1 MTKKDYYEILGVSKN
16 ASQDEIKKAY
26 RKQALKHHPDKNPG
40 NKDAE
45 QKFREAAEAYEVL
58 RDENK
63 RAKYDRFGHAGV
75 SGSGNGFS
83 GGGMTMEDIFSHFGD
98 VFGDMGGFSGF
109 GGFGGF
115 GGGTQSRRTTKG
127 SNIRIKVKLT
137 LNEMV
142 NGVKKKVKVNKYIK
156 CETCNGTGAAGGSS
170 YSTCSNCKGSG
181 QVTKISNTFLGR
193 MQTTSTCHV
202 CGGEGRSIDEKCTKC
217 YGEGIIKDHEI
228 IEINIPA
235 GVTEGIQLTVTGKGN
250 AARRGGING
259 DLIILIE
266 ETPHPELVRDGKDLV
281 YSLYLSMPEAA
292 LGKQIE
298 VPTVNS
304 KVKIKI
310 DPGTQPGK
318 ILRLKGKGLPD
329 INGYGSGDQL
339 INVNVWVPKSLSKE
353 EKKILDDLKES
364 SNFLPNPDKKEKN
377 LFEKM
382 KSYFE

>member
-1 MTKKDYYEILGVSKN
+1 MTKKDYYEILGVSKK
-16 ASQDEIKKAY
+16 ASQEEIKKAY
-26 RKQALKHHPDKNPG
+26 RQKALKHHPDKNPDD
-40 NKDAE
+40 KDAE
-45 QKFREAAEAYEVL
+45 KKFREAAEAYEVL
-58 RDENK
+58 RDQNK

-115 GGGTQSRRTTKG
+115 GGGTHSRRTTKG

-137 LNEMV
+137 LNEIV

-156 CETCNGTGAAGGSS
+156 CDTCDGTGAAGGSS
-170 YSTCSNCKGSG
+170 FSTCSNCKGTG
-181 QVTKISNTFLGR
+181 QVTKITNTFLGR

-217 YGEGIIKDHEI
+217 YGEGIIKEHEV
-228 IEINIPA
+228 IEIKIPA

-259 DLIILIE
+259 DLIVLIE
-266 ETPHPELVRDGKDLV
+266 ETPHPDLVRDGKDLI

-292 LGKQIE
+292 LGKQVE

-310 DPGTQPGK
+310 DPGTQPGR

-329 INGYGSGDQL
+329 INGYGNGDQL

-353 EKKILDDLKES
+353 EKNMLENLKES
-364 SNFLPNPDKKEKN
+364 SNFKPNPDKKDKN

>member
-1 MTKKDYYEILGVSKN
+1 MTKKDYYEILGVSKK
-16 ASQDEIKKAY
+16 ASQEEIKKAY
-26 RKQALKHHPDKNPG
+26 RQKALKHHPDKNPDD
-40 NKDAE
+40 KDAE
-45 QKFREAAEAYEVL
+45 KKFREAAEAYEVL
-58 RDENK
+58 RDQNK

-115 GGGTQSRRTTKG
+115 GGGTHSRRTTKG

-137 LNEMV
+137 LNEIV

-156 CETCNGTGAAGGSS
+156 CDTCDGTGAVGGSS
-170 YSTCSNCKGSG
+170 FSTCSNCKGTG
-181 QVTKISNTFLGR
+181 QVTKITNTFLGR

-217 YGEGIIKDHEI
+217 YGEGIIKEHEV
-228 IEINIPA
+228 IEIKIPA

-259 DLIILIE
+259 DLIVLIE
-266 ETPHPELVRDGKDLV
+266 ETPHPDLVRDGKDLI

-292 LGKQIE
+292 LGKQVE

-310 DPGTQPGK
+310 DPGTQPGR

-329 INGYGSGDQL
+329 INGYGNGDQL

-353 EKKILDDLKES
+353 EKNMLENLKES
-364 SNFLPNPDKKEKN
+364 SNFKPNPDKKDKN